1 MINPRAKKN
10 ASAINQGIGSPNAE
24 KAAEKGRVF
33 VSTEAPK
40 PIKATAPSGKGCVMI
55 PTIVARKIASS
66 CQAGFV
72 TPEGTGTNQ
81 RMTPVAMDAS
91 KGFMAAPCHGGEAGV
106 IDVGAGD
113 GDAADADAFTVR
125 LEIFRVVVVILD
137 LENLGSKGET
147 VESFGRFGRKGR
159 GCGAVDLRCV
169 RERDLRQGRELK
181 EREHDVR
188 ANDAILRI
196 YGVQGSELGF
206 QSSLLYTTVVLKGR
220 EVQFWGVIDWR

>member
-1 MINPRAKKN
+1 LINPRAKKK

-24 KAAEKGRVF
+24 NAAEKVRVF
-33 VSTEAPK
+33 VRTEAPK

-66 CQAGFV
+66 CHAGFV
-72 TPEGTGTNQ
+72 TPAGTGTNQ

-91 KGFMAAPCHGGEAGV
+91 KGFMAAPFHGGEAGV

-113 GDAADADAFTVR
+113 GDAADADAFTVK
-125 LEIFRVVVVILD
+125 LEIFRVAVVILD

-159 GCGAVDLRCV
+159 GCGAVDLRCE
-169 RERDLRQGRELK
+169 RERDLRQGRELLK
-181 EREHDVR
+181 EREDDVR
-188 ANDAILRI
+188 ANDAIFG
-196 YGVQGSELGF
+196 YGVRGAGGGLGF
-206 QSSLLYTTVVLKGR
+206 QSSLLLCTLHSGFEGK
-220 EVQFWGVIDWR
+220 EKF

>member
-1 MINPRAKKN
+1 
-10 ASAINQGIGSPNAE
+10 
-24 KAAEKGRVF
+24 
-33 VSTEAPK
+33 
-40 PIKATAPSGKGCVMI
+40 MI

-66 CQAGFV
+66 CHAGFV
-72 TPEGTGTNQ
+72 TPAGTGTNQ

-113 GDAADADAFTVR
+113 GDAADVDAFTVR

-159 GCGAVDLRCV
+159 GCGAVDLRCE
-169 RERDLRQGRELK
+169 RERDLRQGRELLK
-181 EREHDVR
+181 EREDDIR
-188 ANDAILRI
+188 ANDAILG
-196 YGVQGSELGF
+196 YGVPGGVGF
-206 QSSLLYTTVVLKGR
+206 SLHLCSVHCTVVLKGR
-220 EVQFWGVIDWR
+220 KGKF